1 MNVEELIS
9 EVFSRPALWDQKN
22 KCYHNR
28 VLVEKLWMSVAS
40 EMKIP
45 SKLHCWHRQYL
56 ATQSKKSVYNYNTW
70 NQGRLK
76 KKWKYLRD
84 QFRCEVRKIP
94 TPKSGDAKKLKIF
107 STLHKSKKQ
116 EICATMTSSAVKFHQ
131 KKQNTSNS
139 TAQLLEIEKR
149 KLALLENKKMEK
161 KTVLDEDEAFFVTL
175 LPHIRKL
182 DPENKF
188 LCRMEMQNVLYKY
201 VYAKVKNM
209 PTLSNETSR
218 YAPLSSP
225 ISVSSESYQINSLD
239 LSTILCF
246 QPISFTTVEGTN
258 IPSTSS
264 SLVPDQNAMETIIY
278 SSLNSS

>member
-1 MNVEELIS
+1 MVLFDLAEE
-9 EVFSRPALWDQKN
+9 D
-22 KCYHNR
+22 
-28 VLVEKLWMSVAS
+28 
-40 EMKIP
+40 
-45 SKLHCWHRQYL
+45 
-56 ATQSKKSVYNYNTW
+56 
-70 NQGRLK
+70 LK

-94 TPKSGDAKKLKIF
+94 TPKSGDAASQITSSWPYFNSLLFLKDQMKYRNLSGNLKASSVKATQEEVEYEGEIEDILNTSQVEETRDLCDNDEF
-107 STLHKSKKQ
+107 SCEVPSKKKN
-116 EICATMTSSAVKFHQ
+116 I
-131 KKQNTSNS
+131 SNS

-201 VYAKVKNM
+201 VYAKVQNM

-218 YAPLSSP
+218 FAPLSSP

-239 LSTILCF
+239 LSTTPCF

-264 SLVPDQNAMETIIY
+264 SLVPDQNTKETVIY
-278 SSLNSS
+278 SSY

>member
-1 MNVEELIS
+1 MNVEQLIS

-45 SKLHCWHRQYL
+45 SK
-56 ATQSKKSVYNYNTW
+56 
-70 NQGRLK
+70 GRLKK

-94 TPKSGDAKKLKIF
+94 TPKSGDAASQITSSWPYFNSLLFLKDQMKFRNLSGNLKASSVKATQEEVVYEEEIEDILNTSQVEETRDLCDNDEF
-107 STLHKSKKQ
+107 SCEVPSKK
-116 EICATMTSSAVKFHQ
+116 K
-131 KKQNTSNS
+131 NTSNS

-188 LCRMEMQNVLYKY
+188 LCRMEMQNIRAFV
-201 VYAKVKNM
+201 
-209 PTLSNETSR
+209 
-218 YAPLSSP
+218 
-225 ISVSSESYQINSLD
+225 
-239 LSTILCF
+239 
-246 QPISFTTVEGTN
+246 FTN
-258 IPSTSS
+258 
-264 SLVPDQNAMETIIY
+264 QRFF
-278 SSLNSS
+278 

>member
-45 SKLHCWHRQYL
+45 SKL
-56 ATQSKKSVYNYNTW
+56 
-70 NQGRLK
+70 GRLK

-94 TPKSGDAKKLKIF
+94 TPKSGDAASQI
-107 STLHKSKKQ
+107 TSK
-116 EICATMTSSAVKFHQ
+116 
-131 KKQNTSNS
+131 NG
-139 TAQLLEIEKR
+139 
-149 KLALLENKKMEK
+149 K

-264 SLVPDQNAMETIIY
+264 SLVPDQNTMETIIY